1 MRGWVWK
8 REGRPNTTRP
18 LRSFMAGVV
27 GNEVLDEK
35 GASMLFL
42 CPPETP
48 LQTNPS
54 MFTSVLLLTLNFSI
68 ITQLSLHRQHVV
80 PSLPSSA
87 CQWIR
92 TYAHL
97 HHYDTNDIDLGILRP
112 AVVVLCSRSRC
123 VHLWLHHM
131 LTVQRW

>member
-1 MRGWVWK
+1 
-8 REGRPNTTRP
+8 
-18 LRSFMAGVV
+18 MAGVV

-68 ITQLSLHRQHVV
+68 IT
-80 PSLPSSA
+80 
-87 CQWIR
+87 
-92 TYAHL
+92 
-97 HHYDTNDIDLGILRP
+97 
-112 AVVVLCSRSRC
+112 
-123 VHLWLHHM
+123 
-131 LTVQRW
+131 